1 MDKNMAETR
10 EKEVK
15 WIKQADMT
23 LKVIRESLNRTQNL
37 ESSLKA
43 LTNSLT
49 AEIATIETLI
59 EALES
64 QLKEI
69 GKLRG

>member
-1 MDKNMAETR
+1 MDKNIEKNR

-15 WIKQADMT
+15 WRKQIDMT
-23 LKVIRESLNRTQNL
+23 LKVIRESLVRAGNL

-49 AEIATIETLI
+49 AEIATIETLVEAI
-59 EALES
+59 ENQLEE
-64 QLKEI
+64 L
-69 GKLRG
+69 GK

>member
-1 MDKNMAETR
+1 MGKTR
-10 EKEVK
+10 EKEIK

-64 QLKEI
+64 QLEEI

>member
-1 MDKNMAETR
+1 MGKTR
-10 EKEVK
+10 EKEIK

-64 QLKEI
+64 QIKEM
-69 GKLRG
+69 GKLRGV